1 MLFLPNHGNRK
12 LNSRSVKM
20 VPLVHSNDADLKL
33 LTSAA
38 EVAGALA
45 MSFFRK
51 SPNSWAK
58 AGGSL
63 VTEADMAVDT
73 LLRTTLLAARPNYGW
88 LSEETADDL
97 SRRDRDAVFV
107 VDPIDGTRGF
117 MEGDESW
124 CVSLAVVREDRPVA
138 AALNAPSRG
147 EFFTALRGGGAW
159 MGEMR
164 LAVSDQ
170 KEMAGARL
178 AGPRGWLKTAA
189 ILGSRA
195 ELQPHIPALAYRMTS
210 VAAGRLDA
218 AIASARAND
227 WDLAAADLL
236 VHEAGGRL
244 TELDGTVPR
253 YNQEIPRHG
262 VLAAS
267 NAILLPALLAS
278 TAEAGREVAR
288 GRRN

>member
-1 MLFLPNHGNRK
+1 
-12 LNSRSVKM
+12 
-20 VPLVHSNDADLKL
+20 VPSDDADLRL
-33 LTSAA
+33 LASAA
-38 EVAGALA
+38 ETAGAVA

-63 VTEADMAVDT
+63 VTEADIAVDA

-97 SRRDRDAVFV
+97 ARLKADTVFV

-117 MEGDESW
+117 MEGDERW
-124 CVSLAVVREDRPVA
+124 CVSLAVVRNGRPVA
-138 AALNAPSRG
+138 AALNAPARG
-147 EFFTALRGGGAW
+147 EVFTALVGGGTW
-159 MGEMR
+159 IEGRR
-164 LAVSDQ
+164 LTVS
-170 KEMAGARL
+170 ERTGMAGARL

-189 ILGSRA
+189 IQRTGA
-195 ELQPHIPALAYRMTS
+195 DLQPHIPALAYRMTS
-210 VAAGRLDA
+210 VAAGTLDA

-262 VLAAS
+262 VLAAA
-267 NAILLPALLAS
+267 NTILLPALLAS

-288 GRRN
+288 GQRN